1 VSGPARWEGALPR
14 FSLDRRI
21 TVLVLVASALVVGVI
36 AALGI
41 PLELFPRGLNLP
53 HLGVVVPWRDAPPEE
68 VLEKIVVPLEEE
80 LSTVRGLE
88 TINSVAITG
97 SGRAF
102 LMFKQ
107 GTDMDV
113 AYREVRDRVQRA
125 RLRMPDDA
133 DRVFIRKEDETGIP
147 IAVLGL
153 AIDPELTDAYNLIQK
168 EIVQPLQRIDG
179 VASIGAD
186 GLEEKEILIELD
198 RKATDS
204 AGLNIYQLGLELAGD
219 NFTLA
224 SGNVRSGGDKLLLRS
239 VARYEDLEALENRP
253 IGPVGST
260 LRLKDI
266 ATVSY
271 AEPERKY
278 RARALSRPA
287 VAMIV
292 LKEGEANTLQVAREI
307 DAAVERMRA
316 NPRLRRIEMVPLFN
330 QGEVILDSLRNL
342 IESGL
347 LGGLIAVAVLFFF
360 LGRLRMTL
368 IITLAIPLS
377 LVIALGAM
385 YFAGE
390 SLNVL
395 SLLGLMISVGMLV
408 DNSVVVAENIQR
420 LHRTGLSRREAC
432 IQGAGEISL
441 AIVMATLTTVT
452 VFVPVSLVQGMGQFF
467 LLRLSIPISVSL
479 LASLLV
485 ALVFVP
491 LAAYL
496 TLPRS
501 GESGNKDA
509 PARPWQTR
517 VDAAL
522 AWAYDK
528 TFGLLNRAYG
538 RLLAVALRRRL
549 EVVLILVAV
558 IGLTGWAA
566 GEKLEVKPTQ
576 EDEGRGF
583 EIDVEMPADTTLAEA
598 ERYFRASEKVIERM
612 QKELDLA
619 GYFLFHRATRGEIQ
633 GWFNHPRTNEL
644 TPREVTERIL
654 AALPEKPGAQL
665 FTGQEEQD
673 EDEDASLYTV
683 ALTGED
689 AVALEAMAKQL
700 EAVFVK
706 VPGVLGIKSVGER
719 APNELALVLDRA
731 RAQRQGVNPEAVA
744 GVVGYA
750 LRGQALPR
758 YSKDGKEIP
767 VRVRFREEDRES
779 LDDLSG
785 FEVPT
790 LEGGAPVAL
799 SSLTDVRLLP
809 SAHRI
814 QRKNQRISR
823 DITVE
828 LREGQEDATRERL
841 EALSAGF
848 DLPEGIAVAGEEEE
862 GMDEDLEGMIFAAC
876 LSIVFIYLLM
886 GLLFESFILPLSI
899 LLTIPLAGIGV
910 VWMHLLAGLHL
921 DILGFVGAVLLIG
934 VVVNNGIVLI
944 DYIIRLRAEGHE
956 RAEALMLATE
966 RRFRPIMITALT
978 TICGMIPLTFGG
990 TNRIGLSYTSF
1001 GFTLIGGMTTAT
1013 LLTLLVVPIFYTF
1026 FDDAREAVTRA
1037 LRPKKPSEGRFVF
1050 VPEVNDG
1057 LSRNSRT
1064 VEPAGPHP

>member
-1 VSGPARWEGALPR
+1 MKEPTGWEGALPR

-21 TVLVLVASALVVGVI
+21 TVLVLVASAVVVGVV
-36 AALGI
+36 ATLGI
-41 PLELFPRGLNLP
+41 PLELFPRGFNLP
-53 HLGVVVPWRDAPPEE
+53 HLGVQVPWRDAPPEE
-68 VLEKIVVPLEEE
+68 VLEKIVIPLEEE
-80 LSTVRGLE
+80 LATVRGLE
-88 TINSVAITG
+88 SINSVATTG
-97 SGRAF
+97 FGRAF

-125 RLRMPDDA
+125 RIRMPDDA
-133 DRVFIRKEDETGIP
+133 DRIFIRKEDETGIP

-198 RKATDS
+198 RKATES
-204 AGLNIYQLGLELAGD
+204 SGLNIYQLGLELAGD

-239 VARYEDLEALENRP
+239 VARYDGLEALENRP
-253 IGPVGST
+253 VGPAGST
-260 LRLKDI
+260 LRLRDI
-266 ATVSY
+266 ATVRY

-307 DAAVERMRA
+307 DAAVEKMRA

-342 IESGL
+342 VESGI

-420 LHRTGLSRREAC
+420 FHRAGLSRREAC
-432 IQGAGEISL
+432 IKGAGEISL

-496 TLPRS
+496 TLPRN
-501 GESGNKDA
+501 GEAGGSDA
-509 PARPWQTR
+509 PMPPWR
-517 VDAAL
+517 RRFDAAL
-522 AWAYDK
+522 GWAYDK
-528 TFGLLNRAYG
+528 TFGLMNRAYG

-549 EVVLILVAV
+549 EVVLVLAAV

-566 GEKLEVKPTQ
+566 SERLEIKPTQ

-583 EIDVEMPADTTLAEA
+583 EIDVEMPSDTTLAEA
-598 ERYFRASEKVIERM
+598 ERYFLASEKVIERL

-644 TPREVTERIL
+644 TPREVTERIM

-673 EDEDASLYTV
+673 EDEKVSLYTMT
-683 ALTGED
+683 LTGED
-689 AVALEAMAKQL
+689 AVALEATAKEL
-700 EAVFVK
+700 EAVFVT
-706 VPGVLGIKSVGER
+706 VPGVLGIKMAGDR

-785 FEVPT
+785 FEVPAQD
-790 LEGGAPVAL
+790 GAPVAL

-809 SAHRI
+809 TSYRI

-823 DITVE
+823 DLTVE
-828 LREGQEDATRERL
+828 LREGQEDAARERL

-848 DLPEGIAVAGEEEE
+848 DLPEGIAVAAKEEGE
-862 GMDEDLEGMIFAAC
+862 GMDEDLQGMIFAAC
-876 LSIVFIYLLM
+876 LSIIFIYLLM

-910 VWMHLLAGLHL
+910 VWMHLLGGLHL

-944 DYIIRLRAEGHE
+944 DYIIRLRTDGHE
-956 RAEALMLATE
+956 RTEALILATE

-1026 FDDAREAVTRA
+1026 FDDAREAVARA
-1037 LRPKKPSEGRFVF
+1037 LRPRAGSAYPRISSKA
-1050 VPEVNDG
+1050 EVEATA
-1057 LSRNSRT
+1057 RT
-1064 VEPAGPHP
+1064 GDLA